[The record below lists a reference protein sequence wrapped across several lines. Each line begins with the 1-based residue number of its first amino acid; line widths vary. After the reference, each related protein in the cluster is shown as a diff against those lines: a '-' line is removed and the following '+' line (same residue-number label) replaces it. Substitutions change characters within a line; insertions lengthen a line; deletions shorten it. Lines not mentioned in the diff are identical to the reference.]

1 MKHGPVKGTKT
12 SANYVIQNAAGRWYA
27 TFNRTHQCVS
37 WTDDPET
44 AMHCTRTR
52 AHALITRLGD
62 KGYGLRKA
70 DVTIVLAA
78 QA

>member
-1 MKHGPVKGTKT
+1 MKHGPVQGAKT
-12 SANYVIQNAAGRWYA
+12 PASYVIQNTAGLWYA
-27 TFNRTHQCVS
+27 RFNRTHQCVS
-37 WTDDPET
+37 WTDDPGFAT
-44 AMHCTRTR
+44 HFTRAR
-52 AHALITRLGD
+52 AHALIIRLSD